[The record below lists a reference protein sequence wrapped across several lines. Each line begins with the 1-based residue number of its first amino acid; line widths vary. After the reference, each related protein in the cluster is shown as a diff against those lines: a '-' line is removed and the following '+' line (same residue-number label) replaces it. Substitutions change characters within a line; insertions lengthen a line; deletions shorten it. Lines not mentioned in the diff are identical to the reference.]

1 MSSEGLRGGRGR
13 RALLLAATAGLAGCA
28 SLPSRSEAPAEVELP
43 AQWSQGGAPGRPTS
57 LALWWQRF
65 DDPQLD
71 TLVTRALDANPT
83 ARGARAALRR
93 ARALHDVQAAALWPS
108 LDASASAQRTSSG
121 GANGSTTFRA
131 GFDASWE
138 PDLFG
143 GLRSAVLASE
153 ADAQASAAT
162 LADTLVSVAAEVAVD
177 YLRLRSYQARL
188 EIARRNL
195 ASQQETLEITDW
207 RVQAGLI
214 TSLEL
219 AQARTAVEQ
228 ALAQIPTLE
237 IGAAQAR
244 HALAA
249 LTGSAPDAMSA
260 WLETAAGVPAAP
272 PELALSIPAQ
282 TLRQRPDVRAAERQ
296 VQAALARLSQAEAAR
311 YPGFNLGGSLGVSAG
326 ALGALSSGAS
336 VVTSLLGSVSV
347 PLFHGGAIR
356 AQVRSQDAALEQ
368 ARAAYQ
374 AVVLTALKEVEDAL
388 VALRGDRDRLAHLRA
403 ASDFAGQ
410 AALLAKQRFAS
421 GLVDFQVV
429 LETQR
434 ALLITQDGLASTQ
447 ADLSTDH
454 VRLYKALGGGWL
466 PEAAVLA
473 GPGNAP
479 PDQRPGTTGS

>member
-1 MSSEGLRGGRGR
+1 M
-13 RALLLAATAGLAGCA
+13 AAALAGCA
-28 SLPSRSEAPAEVELP
+28 SLPSRSQAPPEVELP
-43 AQWSQGGAPGRPTS
+43 EQWSQGGAPGNPTS

-65 DDPQLD
+65 DDPLLD
-71 TLVTRALDANPT
+71 ALVTRALDANPT
-83 ARGARAALRR
+83 VRGARAALRR
-93 ARALHDVQAAALWPS
+93 ARALADVQAAALWPS
-108 LDASASAQRTSSG
+108 LDASASAQRATSG
-121 GANGSTTFRA
+121 RADATNTFRA

-138 PDLFG
+138 PDVFG
-143 GLRSAVLASE
+143 GQRSAVLASE

-177 YLRLRSYQARL
+177 YLQLRGYQARL

-237 IGAAQAR
+237 VGAAQAR

-249 LTGSAPDAMSA
+249 LIGWAPAAMLA
-260 WLETAAGVPAAP
+260 GLEATAAVPAAP
-272 PELALSIPAQ
+272 PDLALSIPAQ

-311 YPGFNLGGSLGVSAG
+311 YPSFNIGGSLGLSAVT
-326 ALGALSSGAS
+326 LGALSDGAS

-374 AVVLTALKEVEDAL
+374 AVVLTALKDVEDAL
-388 VALRGDRDRLAHLRA
+388 VALRSDRDRLVHLKA

-410 AALLAKQRFAS
+410 AALLAKQRYAS

-434 ALLITQDGLASTQ
+434 ALLTTQDGLASTQ

-466 PEAAVLA
+466 PEAALA
-473 GPGNAP
+473 GPGDAP
-479 PDQRPGTTGS
+479 PDQRRGLRTTDS